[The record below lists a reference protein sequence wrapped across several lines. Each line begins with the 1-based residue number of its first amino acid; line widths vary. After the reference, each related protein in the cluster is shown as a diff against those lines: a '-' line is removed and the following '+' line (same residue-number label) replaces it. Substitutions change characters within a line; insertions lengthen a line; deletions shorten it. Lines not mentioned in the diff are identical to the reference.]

1 MIFPQTLPE
10 RSQREPVGLVSTPLN
25 LRSAFIHQIKLDGI
39 VSNELISYNFQTNH
53 MDAIYDSTQQKHDPQ
68 CFLQNGIAQLN
79 RPTVLV
85 QEVVGLCDAL
95 GPNLVSFLSGFA
107 DG

>member
-1 MIFPQTLPE
+1 
-10 RSQREPVGLVSTPLN
+10 
-25 LRSAFIHQIKLDGI
+25 
-39 VSNELISYNFQTNH
+39 

-85 QEVVGLCDAL
+85 QEVGGLCDAL